1 MARNIALTDSM
12 VDFAIENNLPLAT
25 SEDQKAARAA
35 YQAAN
40 PKETTT
46 GEKRE
51 YTRKTLS
58 VVVCNAS
65 GKLAASVE
73 VESAALDTW
82 KRVQKKIHGESIRF
96 FIEV

>member
-35 YQAAN
+35 YQLAN

-46 GEKRE
+46 IEKRE
-51 YTRKTLS
+51 YSRKMLWVIVRS
-58 VVVCNAS
+58 AD

-73 VESAALDTW
+73 VESAGLDNW
-82 KRVQKKIHGESIRF
+82 KRGAKKIHGDSIRF